1 MGISTD
7 CSNQSN
13 KNRRWIDIQCSLSL
27 LTLLCPH
34 SCTSTIFPCGPM
46 AYHGPAYGL
55 SAELK
60 AKQASKYDQ
69 KLENEARAWIE
80 AVTGQ
85 SIGPNFWD
93 GLKSGVLLCEV
104 VNRIR
109 PGTIKKINRNN
120 MPFMQ
125 MENIDNYIKACN
137 VLGVPSEY
145 QFLTVELYEQKNVNS
160 VLENIHALGRTAQS
174 IGFTGPKFGVKVTQG
189 QVRALDPAKE
199 AEARASLPKFEAAS
213 MTKPKVAATGTGSRE
228 GIRDP
233 VSGARQDTHFQGYG
247 TNTSSST
254 SDGGNAGVRKF
265 CSSCGSKLNPGAR
278 FCGNCGSQV

>member
-125 MENIDNYIKACN
+125 MENIDNC
-137 VLGVPSEY
+137 L
-145 QFLTVELYEQKNVNS
+145 LTVFQ
-160 VLENIHALGRTAQS
+160 VLESTYLLIRYQS
-174 IGFTGPKFGVKVTQG
+174 LQ
-189 QVRALDPAKE
+189 RAGCSF
-199 AEARASLPKFEAAS
+199 R
-213 MTKPKVAATGTGSRE
+213 V
-228 GIRDP
+228 P
-233 VSGARQDTHFQGYG
+233 VPHS
-247 TNTSSST
+247 
-254 SDGGNAGVRKF
+254 
-265 CSSCGSKLNPGAR
+265 
-278 FCGNCGSQV
+278 